1 MSRNEKLLQKLNKK
15 PPPKDF
21 TWDELRSLLLSLGF
35 EEKQGVGSR
44 VKFIHQR
51 LAYPVSLHRPH
62 PGNEVKK
69 YVIEQ
74 VKDAL
79 DELSLG

>member
-1 MSRNEKLLQKLNKK
+1 MSKAGKLLKKLKK
-15 PPPKDF
+15 DPPPKDF
-21 TWDELRSLLLSLGF
+21 TWGDLCTLLLSLGF
-35 EEKQGVGSR
+35 EEKQGSGSR
-44 VKFIHQR
+44 VKFIHPE
-51 LAYPVSLHRPH
+51 LCYPISLHRPH
-62 PGNEVKK
+62 PENELKK